1 MKGLSKFQSRRWIR
15 VARWAGLA
23 AALPALWACT
33 ARKLEEPAPA
43 PNKSFVGTF
52 QQTLNRDIDIVFLVD
67 NSFSMEKLQTKL
79 RTNFPAFMN
88 VLKALPLPN
97 VHIAVVSSDLGAG
110 KFDTP
115 AVPCRHGGD
124 QGKFQFA
131 EKDPAVCATA
141 KLNAGQM
148 YLSNVNG
155 NANYSGDIADAF
167 SCIAAL
173 GQAGCGFEHV
183 FGSVLRALGADGNGG
198 SPPENA
204 GFLRPEAWLAVILIT
219 NEDDC
224 SAPINS
230 GLFDPAS
237 KYVSDPLGPLTS
249 YRCNLVG
256 HTCDGAPPAK
266 NMTAGPYNTCVS
278 NEDGTLLRVADV
290 VNGLK
295 GLKADPSKIL
305 VAAIAGPPKP
315 YIVADDPNG
324 ANAGM
329 MPTNDDPAGIWPQV
343 GHSCTQPDGTFADP
357 GVRIWQWVQA
367 FAGNGV
373 FESICNASFTPALQR
388 IAEEIGRKLGSQCV
402 EGQVLTADDKAV
414 WQPGNAMGPDCTVTD
429 HNYTMAGQRID
440 TTVPS
445 CATAPAGAL
454 CWSLEAGNAANGC
467 VGQHVITFKNR
478 DPNAA
483 TSHIDS
489 AVACSVKICPPA
501 GTPNPPPYCP

>member
-43 PNKSFVGTF
+43 PNRSFVGTF
-52 QQTLNRDIDIVFLVD
+52 QQTLNRDIDIVFMVD
-67 NSFSMEKLQTKL
+67 NSFSMKPLQDKLTQ
-79 RTNFPAFMN
+79 NFPAFMN

-110 KFDTP
+110 KYNTTDG
-115 AVPCRHGGD
+115 VPCVHGGD
-124 QGKFQFA
+124 QGKFQA
-131 EKDPAVCATA
+131 AAKGTTCATGSL
-141 KLNAGQM
+141 KAGQT
-148 YLSNVNG
+148 YISNING
-155 NANYSGDIADAF
+155 NANYNGDIADAF

-173 GQAGCGFEHV
+173 GQNGCGFEHV
-183 FGSVLRALGADGNGG
+183 FGSVLRSLGADGHGG
-198 SPPENA
+198 APPENA

-224 SAPINS
+224 SAPLES
-230 GLFDPAS
+230 ALFDPNS

-256 HTCDGAPPAK
+256 HTCDGAPPPK
-266 NMTAGPYNTCVS
+266 GAGGPFNNCVS

-295 GLKADPSKIL
+295 GLKSDPSKIL

-315 YIVADDPNG
+315 YVVTND
-324 ANAGM
+324 M
-329 MPTNDDPAGIWPQV
+329 MPTNDDPAGVWPQV
-343 GHSCTQPDGTFADP
+343 GHSCTQGDGTYADP
-357 GVRIWQWVQA
+357 GVRVWQWVQA

-373 FESICNASFTPALQR
+373 FESICNNSFTPALQR
-388 IAEEIGRKLGSQCV
+388 IGEEIGKKIGSQCV
-402 EGQVLTADDKAV
+402 DGQILTSDQKAV
-414 WQPGNAMGPDCTVTD
+414 WTGANGTPDCTVTEHAYSASGD
-429 HNYTMAGQRID
+429 RID
-440 TTVPS
+440 TTIPP
-445 CATAPAGAL
+445 CAGAPAGTY
-454 CWSLEAGNAANGC
+454 CWQLDAGNAMTC
-467 VGQHVITFKNR
+467 TGQHILVFPNKR
-478 DPNAA
+478 DPNA
-483 TSHIDS
+483 TVSHIDNT
-489 AVACSVKICPPA
+489 VACSVKVCPPA